1 MKRIKVGHYEY
12 SEPAFQNGED
22 LPQLFKKLRTM
33 VGLKV
38 LSLSKFNFS

>member
-1 MKRIKVGHYEY
+1 MSIVNLPFKMGKI
-12 SEPAFQNGED
+12 
-22 LPQLFKKLRTM
+22 LPQLLKKLRTM